1 MKGYNQILLKDRIK
15 PKHQRIS
22 PLVDSHHH
30 PVSHSDG
37 LGKSEPGG
45 RFSVIGKLESS
56 VSMLQIAKSSI
67 EKSKGWLGEMKEF
80 LEKEVSY
87 GPISNLPETVIN
99 NFLADRLNQIKMTAE
114 AASFQGKALLNG
126 NSGVRGESTSDHLRF
141 VKGSARVIS
150 SSEEGYP
157 VAITREPRPAYL
169 VGMEQMKPETLR
181 DESMIIISEGSVEV
195 KYRMQVDENPESLV
209 RNLQQ
214 MLLNH
219 GLDISVFRTSDDHL
233 LFRHNQPGS
242 TLRFKGLSYNTRL
255 VSVIPSQYRYAFPG
269 EDVAGTIASEPAR
282 GDGGFLIGQK
292 GNRLTDGLILY
303 FNGRINAP
311 GEVVG
316 MMKVTQNGI
325 IVPLDSAHEKAEIL
339 SLPALIPSLHAVG
352 VGNRSGFSDLSSIR
366 GNDQME
372 KKDALKLIVWSM
384 LDLGYLLDELK
395 RKEDSY
401 VERAMELLKD
411 SFNSKPAGEE
421 ILYLSKEKAGE
432 MAEQLKTMITPS
444 MVMKSTLY
452 G

>member
-1 MKGYNQILLKDRIK
+1 MKGYNQALLKEKIQQ
-15 PKHQRIS
+15 KHQRIS
-22 PLVDSHHH
+22 PLVESHH
-30 PVSHSDG
+30 PLMGHSDAPE
-37 LGKSEPGG
+37 KKESSG

-67 EKSKGWLGEMKEF
+67 EKTKGWLSEMKTF

-87 GPISNLPETVIN
+87 GSISNLPETVIN

-126 NSGVRGESTSDHLRF
+126 NSGLRGETTADHLRF

-150 SSEEGYP
+150 SPLEGYP
-157 VAITREPRPAYL
+157 VAITREASSAYL
-169 VGMEQMKPETLR
+169 MGMEQMSEKTLR
-181 DESMIIISEGSVEV
+181 NESMITISEGSVEV
-195 KYRMQVDENPESLV
+195 QYRLQSNENPESLV
-209 RNLQQ
+209 KNLQQ
-214 MLLNH
+214 MLLNN
-219 GLDISVFRTSDDHL
+219 GLDISVFKTSDDHL

-255 VSVIPSQYRYAFPG
+255 VSILPSQYRYAVPG
-269 EDVAGTIASEPAR
+269 EDVAGTIASETAR

-303 FNGRINAP
+303 FNGKIQSP

-316 MMKVTQNGI
+316 MVKVTQNGI
-325 IVPLDSAHEKAEIL
+325 QVPLDSAEKRAEIL
-339 SLPALIPSLHAVG
+339 SLPGLVPTLQAVG
-352 VGNRSGFSDLSSIR
+352 VGNRSGFSDLSKIR
-366 GNDQME
+366 GNTQME
-372 KKDALKLIVWSM
+372 KKDALKLIVWSL

-395 RKEDSY
+395 DKEESY
-401 VERAMELLKD
+401 VQRAMDLLKE

-421 ILYLSKEKAGE
+421 ILYLSKAKAGE